1 MQGSTSILVST
12 GGASYLATSVQDP
25 YFSCAA
31 LDVIAIHAYGV
42 GDLTKDALAPYVQK
56 AQKAGKKLIMQE
68 WGMCYF
74 DTSNNNCPKG
84 TPLSAAA
91 RDANI
96 KKYADSISQ
105 AGVPWM
111 YWQIIPN
118 ADPHDGYDYEVRV
131 SLLLT
136 KGELLTFDFDAGGH
150 RQRELGSPESL
161 RASHTTICVGVRFL
175 QMASLARVLIAGS
188 KPRE

>member
-1 MQGSTSILVST
+1 M
-12 GGASYLATSVQDP
+12 
-25 YFSCAA
+25 
-31 LDVIAIHAYGV
+31 IAIHAYGV

-56 AQKAGKKLIMQE
+56 AQNAGKKLIMQE

-96 KKYADSISQ
+96 KKYADNISQ
-105 AGVPWM
+105 AGIPWM

-118 ADPHDGYDYEVRV
+118 ADPHDGYDYEVRTFV
-131 SLLLT
+131 LLNVNDYWILT
-136 KGELLTFDFDAGGH
+136 SSQVGIDNVNWGALKASAQVTRQYASAFDF
-150 RQRELGSPESL
+150 
-161 RASHTTICVGVRFL
+161 
-175 QMASLARVLIAGS
+175 S
-188 KPRE
+188 KWLP